1 MHKFCSVVCREIY
14 HTGRPMNHGARA
26 KPVCMVDGCGRI
38 GETWK
43 TGGPGGYMCNEC
55 SLPLRFVKGSL
66 MTHRVDKALW
76 LRLMADPT
84 CPLCG
89 VDLVTPVV
97 NRSGKY
103 QALLAVDHDHGCCPG
118 ERSCGKCVRG
128 LVCRDCNAMLGL
140 ARDNADSLRRAASY
154 LTDWA
159 VRYAQ
164 ADSLN
169 S

>member
-1 MHKFCSVVCREIY
+1 
-14 HTGRPMNHGARA
+14 
-26 KPVCMVDGCGRI
+26 
-38 GETWK
+38 
-43 TGGPGGYMCNEC
+43 MCNEC
-55 SLPLRFVKGSL
+55 SLPLRYVKGSL

-76 LRLMADPT
+76 LRLIADPT

-118 ERSCGKCVRG
+118 QRSCGKCVRG